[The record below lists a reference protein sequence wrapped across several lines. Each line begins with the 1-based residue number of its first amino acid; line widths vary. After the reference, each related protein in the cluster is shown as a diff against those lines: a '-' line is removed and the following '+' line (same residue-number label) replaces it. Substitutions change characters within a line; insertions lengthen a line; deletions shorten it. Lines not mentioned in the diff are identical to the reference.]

1 MSFGGLLRRH
11 WLLLLSTLL
20 GVSLLSGLGYW
31 QLQRLH
37 WKETLL
43 AQISARINAPAAA
56 LPRRENWAN
65 LSPDD
70 YDYRHVVFRGIFD
83 HSRESY
89 LFRASATGAA
99 GDGPGYEV
107 LTPLNLIGGG
117 VVVVNRGFVPAE
129 LKEPSRRA
137 AGQIAGETTV
147 AGLMRRPETRNSFT
161 PADEPEKNL
170 WFTRDPAALAAH
182 WDLAGVAPFSID
194 ADAAENPGGWPK
206 GGATVL
212 KIPNNHLSY
221 ALTWFALA
229 ATLAAVALVFMA
241 RGGKNAPAHDS
252 DAARR

>member
-1 MSFGGLLRRH
+1 MSYWGLLRRH
-11 WLLLLSTLL
+11 WLLLLSTLI
-20 GVSLLSGLGYW
+20 GVGLMSGLGLW

-37 WKETLL
+37 WKESLL
-43 AQISARINAPAAA
+43 QQISSRIDAPAAP
-56 LPRRENWAN
+56 LPPRENWAS
-65 LSPDD
+65 LDPDD
-70 YDYRHVVFRGIFD
+70 YDYRHVVLRGAFD
-83 HSRESY
+83 HARESY

-107 LTPLNLIGGG
+107 LTPLKLTEGG

-137 AGQIAGETTV
+137 AGQIAGETTLN
-147 AGLMRRPETRNSFT
+147 GLMRRPETRNSFT
-161 PADEPEKNL
+161 PADEPRKDL

-182 WDLAGVAPFSID
+182 WALGDVAPFSID

-212 KIPNNHLSY
+212 KMPNNHLSY

-241 RGGKNAPAHDS
+241 RGGNNAPVHDS
-252 DAARR
+252 GAARR